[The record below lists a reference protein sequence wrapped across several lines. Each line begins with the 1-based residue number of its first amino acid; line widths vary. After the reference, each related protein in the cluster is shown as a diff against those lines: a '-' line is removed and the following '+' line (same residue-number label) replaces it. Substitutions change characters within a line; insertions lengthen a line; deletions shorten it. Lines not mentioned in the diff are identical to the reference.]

1 MGRGQAHSLVV
12 AAGTHVREFFL
23 PASVDVKISIARVL
37 ANHHPLIDGSPGW
50 DEKDT
55 ALLQVKERIGDSS
68 TLTVRHQCAVGT
80 ALNGALPG
88 GIAVEQG
95 VDDASTT
102 GVGKEVRAKAD
113 QSTRRDGKLQ
123 AHPTRSGV
131 VHLGHDA
138 AAHRQKLRHH
148 ADVVLR
154 DVYQEQLH
162 RLLQLTIDLLGNDR
176 GLGRLQLIPFAP
188 HGFDQDSKLQL
199 APAHDTEG
207 VRRVG
212 LLDAQAHVL
221 AQLGP
226 QPFAQLSGR
235 HELALA
241 AGPRR
246 GIHAEDHSD
255 GRFVHPN
262 RWQRLRCFTVGD
274 RLADLN
280 LLDTSD
286 GHNVAGLGGL
296 DFDPL
301 EPLPTVELRHLAG
314 HLRAIEATQGVEARS
329 PQLAAD
335 NAADRQPPHVVAVIE
350 VVGLEL
356 HGRGQVAE
364 RPRQSRDDEV
374 KQRA

>member
-1 MGRGQAHSLVV
+1 MSVYVHDNTDDEISHFTFLNAYLVSKGAQAVDLEPFRTLRGSHATG
-12 AAGTHVREFFL
+12 ADKKKR
-23 PASVDVKISIARVL
+23 R
-37 ANHHPLIDGSPGW
+37 
-50 DEKDT
+50 
-55 ALLQVKERIGDSS
+55 
-68 TLTVRHQCAVGT
+68 LT
-80 ALNGALPG
+80 N
-88 GIAVEQG
+88 
-95 VDDASTT
+95 
-102 GVGKEVRAKAD
+102 
-113 QSTRRDGKLQ
+113 
-123 AHPTRSGV
+123 
-131 VHLGHDA
+131 
-138 AAHRQKLRHH
+138 
-148 ADVVLR
+148 
-154 DVYQEQLH
+154 
-162 RLLQLTIDLLGNDR
+162 LLQLTVDLLGNDC
-176 GLGRLQLIPFAP
+176 GLRRLQLIPFAP

-199 APAHDTEG
+199 APTHDAEG

-235 HELALA
+235 HELALT

-246 GIHAEDHSD
+246 GIHAEDHGD

-280 LLDTSD
+280 LLDTGD

-314 HLRAIEATQGVEARS
+314 HLRAIEATQGVETCR
-329 PQLAAD
+329 PQRAAD
-335 NAADRQPPHVVAVIE
+335 NAADRQPPHVVVVVE

-356 HGRGQVAE
+356 HGRGQIAE
-364 RPRQSRDDEV
+364 RPRQGRDDEV

>member
-1 MGRGQAHSLVV
+1 MGRGQAYSLVV

-23 PASVDVKISIARVL
+23 PARVDVKISIARVL

-55 ALLQVKERIGDSS
+55 ALLQVKERIGDSQ
-68 TLTVRHQCAVGT
+68 TLTVRHQRTVGT
-80 ALNGALPG
+80 ALNGTLPG

-102 GVGKEVRAKAD
+102 SVSKEVRAKAD
-113 QSTRRDGKLQ
+113 QPTRRDGKLQ

-131 VHLGHDA
+131 IHFGHDA

-162 RLLQLTIDLLGNDR
+162 RLLQLTVDLIGNDC
-176 GLGRLQLIPFAP
+176 GLRRLQLIPSAP

-199 APAHDTEG
+199 APAHEAEG
-207 VRRVG
+207 VRLLA
-212 LLDAQAHVL
+212 LLDAQTHAL
-221 AQLGP
+221 AQLAT

-246 GIHAEDHSD
+246 GIHAEDHGD
-255 GRFVHPN
+255 G
-262 RWQRLRCFTVGD
+262 
-274 RLADLN
+274 
-280 LLDTSD
+280 
-286 GHNVAGLGGL
+286 
-296 DFDPL
+296 
-301 EPLPTVELRHLAG
+301 
-314 HLRAIEATQGVEARS
+314 
-329 PQLAAD
+329 
-335 NAADRQPPHVVAVIE
+335 
-350 VVGLEL
+350 
-356 HGRGQVAE
+356 
-364 RPRQSRDDEV
+364 
-374 KQRA
+374 